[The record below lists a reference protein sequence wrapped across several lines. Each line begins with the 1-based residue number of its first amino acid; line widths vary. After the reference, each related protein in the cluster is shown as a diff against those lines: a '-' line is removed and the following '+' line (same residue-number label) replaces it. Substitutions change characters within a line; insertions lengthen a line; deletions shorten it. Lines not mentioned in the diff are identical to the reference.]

1 MITNDPY
8 GISRAVR
15 VWDSLDA
22 GKGRPGRKRK
32 FDQKEIDMCLNCT
45 AAHCSGN
52 CRGKPPV
59 KRKVPGDPCLTCY
72 SASVCRENGY
82 ICNEKARWK
91 PKNAW
96 RQISFDEAEARRM
109 FYAGC
114 SYREIGDALGVK
126 RETIRKW
133 AARRGIRKDYV
144 KNRGVKESEHEPA
157 N

>member
-22 GKGRPGRKRK
+22 WKGRPGRKRK
-32 FDQKEIDMCLNCT
+32 FDQKAIDMCLNCKAEFCT
-45 AAHCSGN
+45 GN
-52 CRGKPPV
+52 CRSRPPV

-91 PKNAW
+91 PKNSW

-133 AARRGIRKDYV
+133 AARRGMKKDYV
-144 KNRGVKESEHEPA
+144 NNRGDESRK
-157 N
+157 

>member
-1 MITNDPY
+1 MITSDPY
-8 GISRAVR
+8 GISGAVR

-45 AAHCSGN
+45 EEHCNGN

-59 KRKVPGDPCLTCY
+59 KRKVPSDPCLTCY
-72 SASVCRENGY
+72 SAAVCKAGGY

-91 PKNAW
+91 PKNAR
-96 RQISFDEAEARRM
+96 RQISFDEAKARQM
-109 FYAGC
+109 LFAGR

-133 AARRGIRKDYV
+133 AARRGTRKDYV